1 MSRREDKVVSKRVLE
16 RLPFYLHFLKQKYN
30 EGVTSISAPII
41 ASDLGQNE
49 VQVRKD
55 LALVSLVGGKP
66 KTGYDIHTL
75 ILDIESFLG
84 YNNEN
89 KAVLVGAG
97 HLGRALLS
105 YEGFNDSGVE
115 VVAAFDMD
123 KSLQNREI
131 NGRKIY
137 PMECIEEISKNYNA
151 HIGIITVPSNAAQ
164 EVCDK
169 LVESGVLAILN
180 FAPIRLSVPEN
191 ILVQN
196 ENTATSLAVLSRH
209 LNEKKSD
216 KRQ

>member
-1 MSRREDKVVSKRVLE
+1 MPEKEEVKVVSKRVLK

-30 EGVTSISAPII
+30 EGVTNISAPRI

-55 LALVSLVGGKP
+55 LALVSSTGGKP

-75 ILDIESFLG
+75 ILDMESFLG

-105 YEGFNDSGVE
+105 YKGFDDCGVE
-115 VVAAFDMD
+115 VVAAFDED
-123 KSLQNREI
+123 KSLLSQEI
-131 NGRKIY
+131 NGRRIY
-137 PMECIEEISKNYNA
+137 PMNCIKEICKKHGVN
-151 HIGIITVPSNAAQ
+151 IGIITVPSKAAQ
-164 EVCDK
+164 EVCDR

-180 FAPIRLSVPEN
+180 FAPIRLNVPDN

-196 ENTATSLAVLSRH
+196 ENTATSLAILSRH
-209 LNEKKSD
+209 LNAKNK
-216 KRQ
+216 